1 MPSFISLGHLGEVV
15 DLGGGSLGAGRS
27 EGGET
32 VVRIYSMRLKYK
44 VFMYKVQRTNLCFYR
59 GLKQLLLM
67 GERLT
72 K

>member
-1 MPSFISLGHLGEVV
+1 MGT
-15 DLGGGSLGAGRS
+15 GRS

-72 K
+72 SEGNALGKEEGNSLSLLLP